1 MAPQLRVTVIAG
13 GLISCSQNCAA
24 LHPATRRYQA
34 QIARRAKHLRGCQPA
49 FAKIFHFTE
58 IRKWRMCCPSRLIL
72 EGRSYVVRF
81 ASRVAVDAAA
91 SCARGAGRAG
101 SPCEPVATCRR
112 AALMRTAKPC
122 GPGRRCYGQAFAEV
136 CASPTGRT
144 APSIRGAR
152 EARRKVRLPGEHG
165 ISRPT
170 TAQGRPSVLAA
181 PVCCC
186 AVSFAL
192 YSRSRP
198 RVRGQ
203 HPVFPA
209 PSWLRGWSDEA
220 KLGRNARRGREGV
233 SARP

>member
-1 MAPQLRVTVIAG
+1 MTPQIRVTIIAG
-13 GLISCSQNCAA
+13 SLPDGQNTCKAVNRPSQKYSTLPKFGFVVCSV
-24 LHPATRRYQA
+24 HPGSS
-34 QIARRAKHLRGCQPA
+34 LRGDR
-49 FAKIFHFTE
+49 TS
-58 IRKWRMCCPSRLIL
+58 SR
-72 EGRSYVVRF
+72 Y

-101 SPCEPVATCRR
+101 SPCEPEASCGR

-170 TAQGRPSVLAA
+170 TAQGRPSDWLHLYAA
-181 PVCCC
+181 VRSPLRFIRAADRGCQSAPGLPC
-186 AVSFAL
+186 ALVSPK
-192 YSRSRP
+192 SD
-198 RVRGQ
+198 RV
-203 HPVFPA
+203 
-209 PSWLRGWSDEA
+209 
-220 KLGRNARRGREGV
+220 
-233 SARP
+233 